1 MTQNTPVYP
10 PSSGRHCLQRKNSLF
25 SPWPARYRAWLSGCF
40 LWISLFFGGC
50 ASLAPCGPS
59 IDRIEPPYAV
69 VEFDSDDFRSVEVTS
84 AWIQHFAGDRCAPR
98 RLQQNTQRVLRL
110 LETEGSGSLDSLK
123 QVGL

>member
-1 MTQNTPVYP
+1 MTQKP
-10 PSSGRHCLQRKNSLF
+10 PAHPPIPWSHSPRRKNSLS
-25 SPWPARYRAWLSGCF
+25 SPRHPRYLAWLSGCC
-40 LWISLFFGGC
+40 LWASLFFGGC
-50 ASLAPCGPS
+50 ASRAPCGPS

-69 VEFDSDDFRSVEVTS
+69 VEFDSDDFRSVEVTG

-110 LETEGSGSLDSLK
+110 LETEGRGSLGSLR